1 MVSKIRKELVITIAA
16 LAVALFMTLP
26 RLVIIAYFK
35 ANPHPRMIDVSWW
48 DLGAKCF
55 YSFLV
60 AWLFLWLNT
69 QHVNRIFNC
78 RLLKFNT
85 IFYRILTNLILLA
98 IVKCIF
104 YLVGL
109 PEQSEL
115 RPGKGTAFLFN
126 VSLVLEVVFC
136 ILVGE
141 LYRLFRSNQDERLK
155 NEALSRAHAEATFEV
170 LKNQVNPHFL
180 FNSLNTIN
188 AMIDSDVNAAKR
200 FVDNMSQVYRYVL
213 NSSGMPVTTLGEE
226 LKFTRAYMN
235 MLLERHASSL
245 FIQITIPD
253 QYYSFH
259 LPPVSLQVLIENA
272 VKHNVVAAGSPL
284 TIIIQEDGGQIKV
297 SNPVNRRKSKA
308 LSTGTGLWNLNERYR
323 HLCGTGITIMNNDA
337 TFSVTIPL
345 LKYGEEG
352 YVSI

>member
-1 MVSKIRKELVITIAA
+1 MGSSIRKEWVITIAA
-16 LAVALFMTLP
+16 LAIALFMTLP

-35 ANPHPRMIDVSWW
+35 ANPHPRMIDVTWW

-55 YSFLV
+55 YAFLV

-69 QHVNRIFNC
+69 QHVTRVINF

-85 IFYRILTNLILLA
+85 VFHRILINLILLA
-98 IVKCIF
+98 VVKCVF

-115 RPGKGTAFLFN
+115 RPGRGTAFLFN

-136 ILVGE
+136 ILAGK
-141 LYRLFRSNQDERLK
+141 LYRLFRSNQDEKLK

-213 NSSGMPVTTLGEE
+213 NSSSMPVTTLGEE
-226 LKFTRAYMN
+226 LKFTKAYIN
-235 MLLERHASSL
+235 MLLERHANGLS
-245 FIQITIPD
+245 IQIAIPD
-253 QYYSFH
+253 RYYSFH

-272 VKHNVVAAGSPL
+272 VKHNVVSAGSPL
-284 TIIIQEDGGQIKV
+284 TLIIEEDGGQIRV
-297 SNPVNRRKSKA
+297 SNEVKLRKLKV

-323 HLCGTGITIMNNDA
+323 HLCGTGITIMNNDG
-337 TFSVTIPL
+337 TFSVTLPL
-345 LKYGEEG
+345 LQHGGDG
-352 YVSI
+352 YVPI